1 MNLDPTKMCFG
12 LTDELDRQSLVTFLR
27 LCGREE
33 FAELLAARMSNEEIL
48 QFVDSFF
55 ILLKKHLSKDEYHR
69 CFLLDSHHHHHKE

>member
-27 LCGREE
+27 LIGREE
-33 FAELLAARMSNEEIL
+33 FAELLAARLSSEEIL
-48 QFVDSFF
+48 QLVDSFF
-55 ILLKKHLSKDEYHR
+55 LLLKKHLSKDEYHR

>member
-27 LCGREE
+27 LSGREE
-33 FAELLAARMSNEEIL
+33 FAELLAARLSSEEIIHL
-48 QFVDSFF
+48 ADSFF
-55 ILLKKHLSKDEYHR
+55 LLFKKYLSKDEYHR